1 MSQPSRTKYDRKIT
15 TDSAPRQ
22 RTPRGPLAA
31 TAALSILLLAIPA
44 ADASGAPPRWRWS
57 GDATPHRPT
66 PCFVGVIPDSTPAR
80 ETRTTLHGARA
91 DRRHWLSVSASLAA
105 GLVFSAGP
113 ASAEDVPWKKNPLT
127 NRILEKVRILNQEA
141 ADNLDYGGTLA
152 PGETP
157 DTKGGA
163 LTGLL
168 APILAIGAEI
178 REVDVLVHVEDGAGL
193 REASE
198 ILSGQQFTKK
208 GFKKTFNAYGD
219 NIYYTD
225 PDRANLYLGGG
236 APPSSEQTVAY
247 LTRNEILTSIESLQ
261 AEVAYLLRIKNGEVK
276 DVYETE
282 DLFKYAKDA
291 VRGMDKYLASIP
303 PNEMAAVRK
312 AVPQQ

>member
-1 MSQPSRTKYDRKIT
+1 M
-15 TDSAPRQ
+15 
-22 RTPRGPLAA
+22 PRGPLAV
-31 TAALSILLLAIPA
+31 TAALSILLIAIPA

-57 GDATPHRPT
+57 GDAAPHRPA
-66 PCFVGVIPDSTPAR
+66 PCFVGVVPDSTPAR
-80 ETRTTLHGARA
+80 ETRTTLHSCA
-91 DRRHWLSVSASLAA
+91 DRRRWLSVSASLAA

-113 ASAEDVPWKKNPLT
+113 ASANEDVPWKKNPLT
-127 NRILEKVRILNQEA
+127 NKILEKVRILNQEA
-141 ADNLDYGGTLA
+141 ADNLDYGGVLA
-152 PGETP
+152 PGDAP
-157 DTKGGA
+157 DTQGGA
-163 LTGLL
+163 LTKLL
-168 APILAIGAEI
+168 APILAIGEEI
-178 REVDVLVHVEDGAGL
+178 RAVDGLVNIEDGAGL

-198 ILSGQQFTKK
+198 ILSGPQFTKK

-247 LTRNEILTSIESLQ
+247 LTRNEILTSIENLQ

-282 DLFKYAKDA
+282 DLFKYSKDA

-312 AVPQQ
+312 AMSQQ